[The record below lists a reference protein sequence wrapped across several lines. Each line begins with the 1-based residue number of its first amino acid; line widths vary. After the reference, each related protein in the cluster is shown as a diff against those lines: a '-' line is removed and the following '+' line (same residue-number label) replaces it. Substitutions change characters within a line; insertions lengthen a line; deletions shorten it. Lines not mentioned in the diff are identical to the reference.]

1 MSSDVNT
8 HTSFLLRTYLD
19 QAIVNVIFIMASPNS
34 ELLFFLQL
42 MKILAEIRA
51 EFSAEMLN
59 YLLDQLNE
67 RSNLNFLLMYF
78 AAK

>member
-1 MSSDVNT
+1 M
-8 HTSFLLRTYLD
+8 
-19 QAIVNVIFIMASPNS
+19 IVQKAGRAFVMASPNS
-34 ELLFFLQL
+34 EILFFSQC
-42 MKILAEIRA
+42 MKNLAEIRA
-51 EFSAEMLN
+51 EFSAEILN

>member
-1 MSSDVNT
+1 
-8 HTSFLLRTYLD
+8 
-19 QAIVNVIFIMASPNS
+19 MASPNS
-34 ELLFFLQL
+34 EILFVSQG
-42 MKILAEIRA
+42 MKNLAEIRA
-51 EFSAEMLN
+51 EFSAEILN